1 MKKLVIALCAAVL
14 AMGLAACG
22 SSAASSS
29 AASAASSASSASAS
43 AASAVSSAS
52 ASATSAASTASASAE
67 AASSGASS
75 ESSLDAAFEANE
87 HAAEDTLIP
96 EDLANV
102 DITIEYGDFDGMVA
116 LAKDIQ
122 NFKADDKVV
131 QIDGEVLHFA
141 EGMSYNIV
149 EPSADGKER
158 RGTSFIIQGAE
169 ESAYPAD
176 GTHIKITGK
185 VAEDGL
191 SRHILTLPEFVE
203 VIEG

>member
-29 AASAASSASSASAS
+29 AASSASSASAS
-43 AASAVSSAS
+43 AASESAASAASSESAS
-52 ASATSAASTASASAE
+52 AAAASAE
-67 AASSGASS
+67 AASSEASS
-75 ESSLDAAFEANE
+75 ESSLEAALEANE
-87 HAAEDTLIP
+87 RAAEGALIP

-102 DITIEYGDFDGMVA
+102 DITIKYGDFDGMVA
-116 LAKDIQ
+116 LADDIK
-122 NFKADDKVV
+122 NYRADDKVV

-158 RGTSFIIQGAE
+158 RGTSFVIQGAE
-169 ESAYPAD
+169 ESAYPSD

-185 VAEDGL
+185 VTEDGL

-203 VIEG
+203 VVEG